1 MSKALLVDD
10 SSTLRAIATL
20 VLAETGRWDVIDT
33 PDGRNVVELAREH
46 TPDVIL
52 LDVEMPHVD
61 GETVLAAL
69 LADQET
75 ATIPVI
81 FLSAA
86 IDATTTA
93 HFLNLGAAG
102 VLAKPFDTET
112 LADDIEAVLVSPLR
126 P

>member
-20 VLAETGRWDVIDT
+20 VLAKTGRWDVIEA
-33 PDGRNVVELAREH
+33 PDGRNVVELARQH
-46 TPDVIL
+46 APDVIL

-69 LADQET
+69 LADADT

-93 HFLNLGAAG
+93 YFLSLGAAG
-102 VLAKPFDTET
+102 VLAKPFDTT
-112 LADDIEAVLVSPLR
+112 ALADDIEAILDGELR
-126 P
+126 S